1 MALLTANVE
10 HSILGKL
17 VIVRDLPSFVLTF
30 LWSFSYY
37 SVGQLP
43 SNVKFPKNSTTLMG
57 NFQRERKGH
66 TVQSAAT
73 RNLFLRQDPR
83 L

>member
-1 MALLTANVE
+1 MANVG
-10 HSILGKL
+10 HFMLVKL

-43 SNVKFPKNSTTLMG
+43 STVKFPKNSTTLMG
-57 NFQRERKGH
+57 NF
-66 TVQSAAT
+66 
-73 RNLFLRQDPR
+73 
-83 L
+83 